1 MKRTR
6 YCKLLESMD
15 LRSLTTARLA
25 APVRAAQCVRCYA
38 LMAVSHSRIGRLVSR
53 ISFDALV
60 TNLPVCS
67 TIGLKLCDMSIN
79 SQPITEEI

>member
-38 LMAVSHSRIGRLVSR
+38 LMAVSHSRIGRLASR
-53 ISFDALV
+53 IALTLLSQTCRFV
-60 TNLPVCS
+60 AQL
-67 TIGLKLCDMSIN
+67 GLSSAI
-79 SQPITEEI
+79 